1 MNQSQMK
8 FALSCAK
15 DDKEKYDY
23 YRSELNVCRNNPVL
37 RRRTIEI
44 CLMYRRHYRSWLND
58 IPLYLRNNYGCI

>member
-1 MNQSQMK
+1 MTKSQIEFSM
-8 FALSCAK
+8 LCAK

-23 YRSELNVCRNNPVL
+23 YRSELNDCRNNSVL

-58 IPLYLRNNYGCI
+58 IPLYIRNSYDCI